1 MTQID
6 TALAQAL
13 KNAVQSMS
21 KKKQTEMIAEYI
33 YTHYAVFKQ
42 FKPLAIGI
50 HETLETVLKQHEPQ
64 LIHRVL
70 SNHCRKPRYMKS
82 VANGSKRFSLDNKP
96 VSDLTPEEKLS
107 AQKQLDAIAARLALS
122 EKTAKPQAPEAGAVA
137 VDGAHE

>member
-21 KKKQTEMIAEYI
+21 KKKQIDMIADHI

-50 HETLETVLKQHEPQ
+50 HETLEAVLKQHEPQ

-82 VANGSKRFSLDNKP
+82 VANGTKRFSLDNKP
-96 VSDLTPEEKLS
+96 VSNLTPEEKMS
-107 AQKQLDAIAARLALS
+107 AQKQLDAIAERLALS
-122 EKTAKPQAPEAGAVA
+122 EKTAKPQTTVSDVV
-137 VDGAHE
+137 VDGNVE

>member
-1 MTQID
+1 
-6 TALAQAL
+6 
-13 KNAVQSMS
+13 MS

-50 HETLETVLKQHEPQ
+50 HETLETVLKQHEPR

-96 VSDLTPEEKLS
+96 VSDLTPEEKMS

-122 EKTAKPQAPEAGAVA
+122 EKTAKPQTSEAGAVA
-137 VDGAHE
+137 ADDAPE